1 MDVKNFIL
9 NATHGNDIINF
20 VTLCMKQYIF
30 RCKCMDTKPNVKAVE
45 NEINYIQE
53 LEWFNAKKSCNM
65 VKHIKKW
72 CPVFPELS
80 NVLNDEPLTL

>member
-9 NATHGNDIINF
+9 NATHGKDIINF

-45 NEINYIQE
+45 NEIN
-53 LEWFNAKKSCNM
+53 
-65 VKHIKKW
+65 
-72 CPVFPELS
+72 
-80 NVLNDEPLTL
+80 